1 MNRSLIENN
10 FSFAELLK
18 KYVFPLWKQLSLL
31 VVLSLITSFFTT
43 IQPILISGLLEI
55 TMGEPSVQETTIQNV
70 LNETP
75 YCFFYSRV

>member
-31 VVLSLITSFFTT
+31 VVLSLITSFHSL
-43 IQPILISGLLEI
+43 PDL
-55 TMGEPSVQETTIQNV
+55 
-70 LNETP
+70 
-75 YCFFYSRV
+75 